1 MYHTDDRECISKK
14 DSAFLTGEE
23 LLEMDGMLF
32 EAGDELA
39 GKIGEI
45 GEILRK
51 KDSAARRLRE
61 AYRAVAA
68 ALNERDA
75 VLEDQVKELGEREKR
90 EKELEC
96 GCEKLRQ
103 EYAELQAVNGT
114 LRTRQ
119 ADMAQRQENSLR
131 QIQEL
136 EDVISAKEKNCQLLE
151 EKCSQIRKEYSQYY
165 TDARNDKEKAESAME
180 RLQNELAA
188 ERQHAE
194 ILQRDLDKE
203 LAEKEQRAREM
214 QDLRDQLQTETSKAN
229 DLDQKVQQY
238 ATQEQRM
245 PIVMKLYQA
254 YNSMMEKREELP
266 EELFERLQNV
276 VPTDHFDSFL
286 PKVLKPS
293 FPISYYLSVQAFMAM
308 YSHNG
313 QMSGEAMREALRV
326 SDDLLSA
333 VFDFGSEYFKEEKLI
348 RLDRKAGDQFDHY
361 MCKYIDGNG
370 GMYGTI
376 VRVWLQGFRDEK
388 NNKIYCSY
396 VEGE

>member
-1 MYHTDDRECISKK
+1 MYHTDDQECISKK

-32 EAGDELA
+32 KAGDELA

-75 VLEDQVKELGEREKR
+75 ALEDQVKELGEREKR

-151 EKCSQIRKEYSQYY
+151 
-165 TDARNDKEKAESAME
+165 
-180 RLQNELAA
+180 
-188 ERQHAE
+188 
-194 ILQRDLDKE
+194 
-203 LAEKEQRAREM
+203 
-214 QDLRDQLQTETSKAN
+214 
-229 DLDQKVQQY
+229 
-238 ATQEQRM
+238 
-245 PIVMKLYQA
+245 
-254 YNSMMEKREELP
+254 
-266 EELFERLQNV
+266 
-276 VPTDHFDSFL
+276 
-286 PKVLKPS
+286 
-293 FPISYYLSVQAFMAM
+293 
-308 YSHNG
+308 
-313 QMSGEAMREALRV
+313 
-326 SDDLLSA
+326 
-333 VFDFGSEYFKEEKLI
+333 
-348 RLDRKAGDQFDHY
+348 
-361 MCKYIDGNG
+361 
-370 GMYGTI
+370 
-376 VRVWLQGFRDEK
+376 
-388 NNKIYCSY
+388 
-396 VEGE
+396 

>member
-1 MYHTDDRECISKK
+1 
-14 DSAFLTGEE
+14 
-23 LLEMDGMLF
+23 
-32 EAGDELA
+32 
-39 GKIGEI
+39 
-45 GEILRK
+45 
-51 KDSAARRLRE
+51 
-61 AYRAVAA
+61 
-68 ALNERDA
+68 
-75 VLEDQVKELGEREKR
+75 
-90 EKELEC
+90 
-96 GCEKLRQ
+96 
-103 EYAELQAVNGT
+103 
-114 LRTRQ
+114 
-119 ADMAQRQENSLR
+119 
-131 QIQEL
+131 
-136 EDVISAKEKNCQLLE
+136 
-151 EKCSQIRKEYSQYY
+151 
-165 TDARNDKEKAESAME
+165 ME

-203 LAEKEQRAREM
+203 LAEKEQREREM

-229 DLDQKVQQY
+229 VLDQKVQQY
-238 ATQEQRM
+238 AAQEQRM

-254 YNSMMEKREELP
+254 YNSMMEKRDELP